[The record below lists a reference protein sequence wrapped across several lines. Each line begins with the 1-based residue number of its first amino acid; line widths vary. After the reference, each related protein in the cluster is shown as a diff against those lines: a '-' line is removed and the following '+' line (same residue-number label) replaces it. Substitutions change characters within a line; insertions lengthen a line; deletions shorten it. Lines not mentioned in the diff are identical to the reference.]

1 VTEQTRANTIA
12 LLDDH
17 VLIVDGL
24 AHWISVNAPDFR
36 VVAAVGSWEQLILD
50 ESFPPDVVVMAR
62 KINSPTTLE
71 ERIRL
76 CTEAGA
82 RVVVMS
88 TEAGSEAEGDTLAAG
103 ADAFVPKSR
112 PAEAVLSA
120 ARRVLGRDEP
130 AAGTIAG
137 DAADAPVQQSP
148 FDDWHLRVL
157 RLYSRGESTVDIA
170 LIEGVRFEHVRKALK
185 TIRATYESQG
195 RRVDTRDE
203 LLRRAAEDGYLSESS
218 GTA

>member
-1 VTEQTRANTIA
+1 VTETARVNTIA

-36 VVAAVGSWEQLILD
+36 VVAALGSWEDLVAD
-50 ESFPPDVVVMAR
+50 EAFPPDVVVMAR
-62 KINSPTTLE
+62 RIDSPTSLE

-112 PAEAVLSA
+112 PAEAVLAA
-120 ARRVLGRDEP
+120 ARRVLGRGEP
-130 AAGTIAG
+130 VTVTPADQSGHAAA
-137 DAADAPVQQSP
+137 QQSP
-148 FDDWHLRVL
+148 FDDWHLKVL

-185 TIRATYESQG
+185 SIRATYESQG

-203 LLRRAAEDGYLSESS
+203 LLRRAAEDGYLSEP
-218 GTA
+218 G

>member
-1 VTEQTRANTIA
+1 VNDAARINTIA

-24 AHWISVNAPDFR
+24 AHWISVNAPDFH
-36 VVAAVGSWEQLILD
+36 VVAAVGSWEELIAD
-50 ESFPPDVVVMAR
+50 DAFPPDVVVMAR
-62 KINSPTTLE
+62 TIDSPAPLE
-71 ERIRL
+71 ERIRV
-76 CTEAGA
+76 CAEAGV

-88 TEAGSEAEGDTLAAG
+88 TEAGLEAEDDTLAAG

-112 PAEAVLSA
+112 PAEAVLVA
-120 ARRVLGRDEP
+120 ARRVLGRDQP
-130 AAGTIAG
+130 Q
-137 DAADAPVQQSP
+137 ADTVVDDPEGQHPP

-170 LIEGVRFEHVRKALK
+170 LIEGVRFERVRTALK
-185 TIRATYESQG
+185 AIRATYESQG

-203 LLRRAAEDGYLSESS
+203 LLRRAAEDGYLAESD
-218 GTA
+218 

>member
-1 VTEQTRANTIA
+1 MTETARVNTIA

-36 VVAAVGSWEQLILD
+36 VVAALGSWEQLIVD

-62 KINSPTTLE
+62 KIDSPTSLE

-88 TEAGSEAEGDTLAAG
+88 TEAGPEAEGATLAAG

-112 PAEAVLSA
+112 PAEAVLGA
-120 ARRVLGRDEP
+120 ARRVLGRGEP
-130 AAGTIAG
+130 ATVASSDG
-137 DAADAPVQQSP
+137 AAAQQSP

-185 TIRATYESQG
+185 TIRATYEAQG

-203 LLRRAAEDGYLSESS
+203 LLRRAAEDGYLSEPN
-218 GTA
+218 

>member
-1 VTEQTRANTIA
+1 VTETARVNTIA

-36 VVAAVGSWEQLILD
+36 VVAALGSWEELIVD

-62 KINSPTTLE
+62 TIDSPTSLE

-112 PAEAVLSA
+112 PAEAVLGA
-120 ARRVLGRDEP
+120 ARRVLGRGEP
-130 AAGTIAG
+130 ATVATGS
-137 DAADAPVQQSP
+137 DPAAQHSP

-170 LIEGVRFEHVRKALK
+170 LIEGVRFERVRKALK

-203 LLRRAAEDGYLSESS
+203 LLRRAAEDGYLSEPN
-218 GTA
+218 

>member
-1 VTEQTRANTIA
+1 MTESARINTIA

-24 AHWISVNAPDFR
+24 AHWIRVNAPDFR
-36 VVAAVGSWEQLILD
+36 VVAALGSWEELITD
-50 ESFPPDVVVMAR
+50 KAFPPDVVVMAR
-62 KINSPTTLE
+62 TIDSPTPLA

-88 TEAGSEAEGDTLAAG
+88 TEAGSEAEGETLAAG

-112 PAEAVLSA
+112 PAEAVLGA
-120 ARRVLGRDEP
+120 ARRVLGRDESV
-130 AAGTIAG
+130 G
-137 DAADAPVQQSP
+137 ADSAVKRSP

-170 LIEGVRFEHVRKALK
+170 LIEGVRFERVRSALK
-185 TIRATYESQG
+185 TIRATYKSQG

-203 LLRRAAEDGYLSESS
+203 LLRRAAEDGYL
-218 GTA
+218 TDPD

>member
-1 VTEQTRANTIA
+1 MSEPARINTIA

-24 AHWISVNAPDFR
+24 AHWIGVNAPDFR
-36 VVAAVGSWEQLILD
+36 VVAAVGSWEELIAH
-50 ESFPPDVVVMAR
+50 ETFPPDVVVMAR
-62 KINSPTTLE
+62 KIDSTTALD

-88 TEAGSEAEGDTLAAG
+88 TEAGIEAEGDTLAAG

-112 PAEAVLSA
+112 PAEAVLGA
-120 ARRVLGRDEP
+120 ARRVLGRAEP
-130 AAGTIAG
+130 S
-137 DAADAPVQQSP
+137 ADSSVEHDSEQPSS

-170 LIEGVRFEHVRKALK
+170 LIEGVRFERVRTALK
-185 TIRATYESQG
+185 TIRAAYESQG

-203 LLRRAAEDGYLSESS
+203 LLRRAAEDGFL
-218 GTA
+218 ADPD

>member
-1 VTEQTRANTIA
+1 MTGPARISTIA

-36 VVAAVGSWEQLILD
+36 VVAALGSWEELIAD
-50 ESFPPDVVVMAR
+50 EAFPPDVVVMAR
-62 KINSPTTLE
+62 TIDSPTPLE

-82 RVVVMS
+82 RVVIMS
-88 TEAGSEAEGDTLAAG
+88 TEAGMEAEGDTLAAG

-112 PAEAVLSA
+112 PAEAVLGA
-120 ARRVLGRDEP
+120 ARRVLGRDESVTEAISP
-130 AAGTIAG
+130 EAAE
-137 DAADAPVQQSP
+137 PQSP
-148 FDDWHLRVL
+148 FDEWHLRVL
-157 RLYSRGESTVDIA
+157 RLYSQGESTVDIA
-170 LIEGVRFEHVRKALK
+170 LIEGVRFERVRTALK
-185 TIRATYESQG
+185 AIRATYESQG

-203 LLRRAAEDGYLSESS
+203 LLRRAAEDGYLADL
-218 GTA
+218 G

>member
-1 VTEQTRANTIA
+1 VTESVRVNTIA

-36 VVAAVGSWEQLILD
+36 VVAALGSWEELIVD

-62 KINSPTTLE
+62 KIASPTSLE

-88 TEAGSEAEGDTLAAG
+88 TEAGLEAEGDTLAAG

-112 PAEAVLSA
+112 PAEAVLGA

-130 AAGTIAG
+130 AIATIPG
-137 DAADAPVQQSP
+137 HTAAPQSP

-170 LIEGVRFEHVRKALK
+170 LIEGVRFERVRTALK
-185 TIRATYESQG
+185 AIRASYESQG

-203 LLRRAAEDGYLSESS
+203 LLRRAAEDGYLSDPS
-218 GTA
+218 

>member
-1 VTEQTRANTIA
+1 VTEPTAVSTIA

-36 VVAAVGSWEQLILD
+36 VVAALGSWEELIAD

-62 KINSPTTLE
+62 RIDSPTTLE
-71 ERIRL
+71 ERILL

-88 TEAGSEAEGDTLAAG
+88 TEAGADAEEATLAAG

-112 PAEAVLSA
+112 PAEAVLCA
-120 ARRVLGRDEP
+120 ARRVLGREEP
-130 AAGTIAG
+130 STTTLPEE
-137 DAADAPVQQSP
+137 APGQQP
-148 FDDWHLRVL
+148 AFDDWHLRVL

-170 LIEGVRFEHVRKALK
+170 LIEGVRFERVRTALK
-185 TIRATYESQG
+185 AIRATYESQG

-203 LLRRAAEDGYLSESS
+203 LLRRAAEDGYLSELN
-218 GTA
+218 